1 MIPNVM
7 CIEDDPT
14 TLMLSNFL
22 FTTED
27 FCKNFI
33 EIENGKI
40 AYDYFEEYSTQ
51 PDTDKVIP
59 DLIFL
64 DLNMPVM
71 GGWEFIEEMESDF
84 PELLSQLKII
94 VLSSSVDPSDQ
105 DLAQENRYVLDFF
118 DKPLTQEL
126 LDQLKKSDLFKKYF
140 P

>member
-14 TLMLSNFL
+14 TLMLSKFI

-27 FCKNFI
+27 FCKTFI
-33 EIENGKI
+33 EIGNGKI

-51 PDTDKVIP
+51 PGTDKVVP
-59 DLIFL
+59 NLIFL

-71 GGWEFIEEMESDF
+71 GGWEFIEEMESKY

-105 DLAQENRYVLDFF
+105 ELSQENRYVLDFF
-118 DKPLTQEL
+118 DKPLTKEL
-126 LDQLKKSDLFKKYF
+126 LNQLKKSDLFKEYF